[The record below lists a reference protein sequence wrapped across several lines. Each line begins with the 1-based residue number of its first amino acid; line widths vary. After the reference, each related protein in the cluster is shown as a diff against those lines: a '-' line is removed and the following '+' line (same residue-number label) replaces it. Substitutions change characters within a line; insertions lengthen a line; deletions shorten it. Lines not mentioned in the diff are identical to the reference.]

1 MRVSIWLRRVLPSMS
16 TCTLMI
22 ALFGR
27 FPPPL
32 AFGLVLIG
40 LGIAGYTITGL
51 VKVYRNGNDPIDYT
65 GWVEA
70 DDEEPQP
77 KSKSGSDSDSTVE
90 R

>member
-1 MRVSIWLRRVLPSMS
+1 MS

-27 FPPPL
+27 LSLPL
-32 AFGLVLIG
+32 AFGIGLIG

-70 DDEEPQP
+70 DDQKPQP
-77 KSKSGSDSDSTVE
+77 KSGSDSDSTVE